1 MLGIQDHMI
10 KRVKYTINTFNGFR
24 FCNKNCED
32 EEVKFICGSDGSLYR
47 NYCEMKKA
55 HCGRHVYQVCGLD
68 GDARYSKGLCHL
80 LSCTA
85 GSKDLKIR
93 DASGSQRVFEGKV
106 CHQWLECSLPFDR
119 TL

>member
-1 MLGIQDHMI
+1 MI

-55 HCGRHVYQVCGLD
+55 HCGRHVYQVF
-68 GDARYSKGLCHL
+68 
-80 LSCTA
+80 
-85 GSKDLKIR
+85 GSGGMQNIQKDFVTYCRALRVGRLTKLEMPWALKE
-93 DASGSQRVFEGKV
+93 F
-106 CHQWLECSLPFDR
+106 
-119 TL
+119 

>member
-1 MLGIQDHMI
+1 MI

-55 HCGRHVYQVCGLD
+55 HCGRHVYQVF
-68 GDARYSKGLCHL
+68 
-80 LSCTA
+80 
-85 GSKDLKIR
+85 GSGGCKI
-93 DASGSQRVFEGKV
+93 FK
-106 CHQWLECSLPFDR
+106 R
-119 TL
+119 TLSPIVVHCG